1 MQEHEKNLYTLL
13 VIGALIAIG
22 KVLASDDKITPRL
35 FVGRLILGSMVSVVA
50 GAVLL
55 QIPDASPL
63 AVNGLGTALAIAGY
77 QVVEIWLRRKA
88 KGTLQKGS
96 KNDAE

>member
-35 FVGRLILGSMVSVVA
+35 FVGRLILGSMVSVAA

-55 QIPDASPL
+55 KIPDASPL
-63 AVNGLGTALAIAGY
+63 AVMGLGTALSIAGY

-88 KGTLQKGS
+88 KGILQKGS